1 MPCATPEATT
11 RITSA
16 SRSSAV
22 GRSLMPMSSPAE
34 NAGMPLPDNEPAP
47 GAADG
52 RASPWIA
59 FRYST
64 FTVVWTATVV
74 ANIGTWMSNAA
85 SGWLMTSLNP
95 DPLTVSLV
103 QVASSL
109 PMFLFALPAGALA
122 DIVDKRRF
130 LIASEIVITAIAAM
144 SAVLVWLNLVTP
156 SILLLFTFLLGAGA
170 AFTAPAWQSVV
181 PQLVPKQDLAAAV
194 ASNGVGINISRAI
207 GPALGGV
214 VIGGLGI
221 AAPFWINALSNFAVI
236 GALLWWRPPP
246 EQGTRLP
253 PERLLGAMVIRFRH
267 ARYNGNLRG
276 NLIRAGAFFLFASAY
291 WALLPLVA
299 RDQIAGGPGIY

>member
-1 MPCATPEATT
+1 MTVPDERQGAPVAGL
-11 RITSA
+11 RTS
-16 SRSSAV
+16 S
-22 GRSLMPMSSPAE
+22 
-34 NAGMPLPDNEPAP
+34 
-47 GAADG
+47 
-52 RASPWIA
+52 WIA
-59 FRYST
+59 FRHQA

-74 ANIGTWMSNAA
+74 ANIGTWMYNAA
-85 SGWLMTSLNP
+85 SGWLMTSLDA

-144 SAVLVWLNLVTP
+144 SAVLVWLDLINP

-194 ASNGVGINISRAI
+194 DSNGVGVNISRPI

-214 VIGGLGI
+214 VIGGFGI
-221 AAPFWINALSNFAVI
+221 AAPFWLNALCNFAVI
-236 GALLWWRPPP
+236 GALFWWHPPP
-246 EQGTRLP
+246 ARANRLP
-253 PERLLGAMVIRFRH
+253 AERLVGAM
-267 ARYNGNLRG
+267 
-276 NLIRAGAFFLFASAY
+276 
-291 WALLPLVA
+291 
-299 RDQIAGGPGIY
+299 